1 VLDTGQYAGSP
12 GASGLAPPELAN
24 ADFYKSIEQ
33 TAPLATHV
41 RAKLY
46 HVETGRET
54 SLDFGRIFNIL
65 RSVHYNGWV
74 SLAYEGAEDDRGA
87 IEKGVRFLRTCMT
100 A

>member
-1 VLDTGQYAGSP
+1 
-12 GASGLAPPELAN
+12 
-24 ADFYKSIEQ
+24 
-33 TAPLATHV
+33 V